1 MVKRLASCPT
11 CGCSGEFEF
20 TGIQR
25 WPAEVA
31 QQLDLPTTTYLW
43 TCTVCETTIC
53 EQELHPFRSK
63 KSKTDKLTEPAVT
76 GDLHLG

>member
-20 TGIQR
+20 SGTQR

-31 QQLDLPTTTYLW
+31 RRLNLPSTIHLW
-43 TCTVCETTIC
+43 TCLVCETTIC

-63 KSKTDKLTEPAVT
+63 AKAETQTQRAVT
-76 GDLHLG
+76 TDTYLG